1 MKIIQ
6 VHNRY
11 RFRGGECIMV
21 EAIINLLRQH
31 GIDIFYHTRS
41 SEEIGN
47 SPIRKIQSFIRGIYS
62 PAAKNKMAEV
72 IQKIHPDIVHVHNL
86 YPLFSPSVLLAC
98 RKADVPVVMTC
109 HNYRLTCPI
118 GIHLIKGKICER
130 CNPGREYWCILKNC
144 RNNIAESISYALR
157 NLVARKLHVYENTV
171 TLFLA
176 LSNFQKQQLIFAG
189 FPENKIV
196 VLPNMVGVLPTLDG
210 GKNGD
215 YIAFAGRMSP
225 EKGVQILL
233 KASQLT
239 PNLPFR
245 ITGDVSSMY
254 MAEYAVPSNV
264 RFNGWMNSSEL
275 PEFYKKARF
284 IVVPSLWY
292 EPFGL
297 VTVEAMGH
305 GLPVIASRR
314 GGLPEIVEDGVT
326 GLLFEPGNA
335 EDLAEKIKYLWE
347 NPKICREMGQAGR
360 KKVIREYG
368 EEVYFNRLMKVYET
382 AIRIIRE
389 KS

>member
-1 MKIIQ
+1 MIIQ

-11 RFRGGECIMV
+11 RFRSGECIMV

-31 GIDIFYHTRS
+31 GISVFYHTRS
-41 SEEIGN
+41 SEEVEN
-47 SPIRKIQSFIRGIYS
+47 LPVKKIQSFIRGIYS
-62 PAAKNKMAEV
+62 PDAKKEMTEL
-72 IQKIHPDIVHVHNL
+72 IKKIKPDIVHVHNL

-98 RKADVPVVMTC
+98 QKADVPVVMTC

-118 GIHLIKGKICER
+118 GIHLINGKLCER
-130 CNPGREYWCILKNC
+130 CNSGQEYWCILKNC
-144 RNNIAESISYALR
+144 RKNIAESISYALR
-157 NLVARKLHVYENTV
+157 NMVARKLHFFENTV
-171 TLFLA
+171 TIFLA

-189 FPENKIV
+189 FPENRIV
-196 VLPNMVGVLPTLDG
+196 VLPNTVAVPPTLDG
-210 GKNGD
+210 VKNND

-225 EKGVQILL
+225 EKGVQVLL
-233 KASQLT
+233 KASQFT

-245 ITGDVSSMY
+245 ITGDISSIYKM
-254 MAEYAVPSNV
+254 EKAVFSNV
-264 RFNGWMNSSEL
+264 TYKGWLNSNEMS
-275 PEFYKKARF
+275 EFYTNARF
-284 IVVPSLWY
+284 MVVPSLWN

-305 GLPVIASRR
+305 GLPVVASRR

-326 GLLFEPGNA
+326 GFLFEPGNA

-347 NPKICREMGQAGR
+347 NPKICHEMGQAGR
-360 KKVIREYG
+360 EKAIREYS

-389 KS
+389 KR

>member
-1 MKIIQ
+1 
-6 VHNRY
+6 
-11 RFRGGECIMV
+11 
-21 EAIINLLRQH
+21 
-31 GIDIFYHTRS
+31 
-41 SEEIGN
+41 
-47 SPIRKIQSFIRGIYS
+47 
-62 PAAKNKMAEV
+62 
-72 IQKIHPDIVHVHNL
+72 
-86 YPLFSPSVLLAC
+86 
-98 RKADVPVVMTC
+98 
-109 HNYRLTCPI
+109 
-118 GIHLIKGKICER
+118 
-130 CNPGREYWCILKNC
+130 
-144 RNNIAESISYALR
+144 
-157 NLVARKLHVYENTV
+157 
-171 TLFLA
+171 
-176 LSNFQKQQLIFAG
+176 
-189 FPENKIV
+189 
-196 VLPNMVGVLPTLDG
+196 
-210 GKNGD
+210 
-215 YIAFAGRMSP
+215 
-225 EKGVQILL
+225 
-233 KASQLT
+233 
-239 PNLPFR
+239 
-245 ITGDVSSMY
+245 MY